1 MKQFSLLV
9 RVPIT
14 YSKEKAKAVNPEW
27 DALLDEWKKDN
38 IYLTSY
44 AFPGEGYVVSGPDRV
59 TTRQV
64 VVADNLKVV
73 SNIFL
78 HAESLEEAA
87 ELAKRCPI
95 LAHGGTVEVR
105 EIPPRP

>member
-14 YSKEKAKAVNPEW
+14 YTKEQAKAVNPEW
-27 DALLDEWKKDN
+27 DKLLNEWRTKD
-38 IYLTSY
+38 IYITSF
-44 AFPGEGYVVSGPDRV
+44 AFPGEGYVVSGMEREIAKEAV
-59 TTRQV
+59 I
-64 VVADNLKVV
+64 ANNLKVV

-78 HAESLEEAA
+78 RANCIEDAV
-87 ELAKRCPI
+87 ELAKGCPI
-95 LAHGGTVEVR
+95 LGHGGTVEVR

>member
-1 MKQFSLLV
+1 MRQFSLLV

-14 YSKEKAKAVNPEW
+14 YSREQAKGVNPEW
-27 DALLDEWKKDN
+27 DALLDQWKMKG
-38 IYLTSY
+38 IYITSF
-44 AFPGEGYVVSGPDRV
+44 AFPGEGYVVSGAGREA
-59 TTRQV
+59 TKQV

-78 HAESLEEAA
+78 LAASLEDAV

-95 LAHGGTVEVR
+95 LAHGGTVEMR
-105 EIPPRP
+105 EIPPRS